1 MHGLKERA
9 KKALNKKA
17 VIGRDIDLNKY
28 KLDTPQHNNPAG
40 LSSLCETDL
49 LSAGIIPSGEGR
61 SGSYIQEDHSVTHC
75 NITQDG
81 VEISAIAD
89 ALEKYDWLKD
99 YWWNAMAVDTDKFT
113 AFTELQPYQGYF
125 MRVEAGKKT
134 IYPLQACLYME
145 EEGVLQS
152 VHNVIIAEE
161 GSEMNIIT
169 GCTTASGLHS
179 GLHLGVSE
187 FYVKKGAKVT
197 FTMIHNW
204 KEEVAV
210 RPRTGVV
217 VEEGGVFI
225 SNYVCLK
232 PVRDLQTFPTAYLNG
247 DNAVAH
253 FSSILVAPEGSYLDT
268 GARVYLNGRGSRSEI
283 ISRAISSGGTIM
295 ARGHLIGK
303 AEDIKAHLEC
313 QGLILTEKGIIH
325 AIPELEGHLS
335 GVDMSHE
342 AAVGKIAQE
351 EIEYLMARGLSEQ
364 EATATIV
371 RGFLNVEIEGLPPE
385 LKREI
390 DRAIAESEKDLF

>member
-1 MHGLKERA
+1 MHDLKERA

-17 VIGRDIDLNKY
+17 AIGRNIDLKHY
-28 KLDTPQHNNPAG
+28 KSETSEHKSTGIAG
-40 LSSLCETDL
+40 INEKDL
-49 LSAGIIPSGEGR
+49 LSAGIIPSGQGR

-81 VEISAIAD
+81 VEIFSIAE
-89 ALEKYDWLKD
+89 ALKKYGWLRD
-99 YWWNAMAVDTDKFT
+99 YWWKAIEVDTDKYT
-113 AFTELQPYQGYF
+113 AFTELQPHQGYF

-134 IYPLQACLYME
+134 IFPLQACLYME
-145 EEGVLQS
+145 EEGILQS
-152 VHNVIIAEE
+152 VHNIVIAEE
-161 GSEMNIIT
+161 GAEMNIIT
-169 GCTTASGLHS
+169 GCTTASTLHS

-204 KEEVAV
+204 KEDVTV
-210 RPRTGVV
+210 RPRTAVV
-217 VEEGGVFI
+217 VDEGGVFV

-247 DNAVAH
+247 ENAVAQ
-253 FSSILVAPEGSYLDT
+253 FNSILVAPKGSYLDT

-283 ISRAISSGGTIM
+283 ISRAISTGGTVI
-295 ARGHLIGK
+295 ARGHLIGN

-313 QGLILTEKGIIH
+313 QGLILTERGIIH
-325 AIPELEGHLS
+325 AIPELEGHLN

-351 EIEYLMARGLSEQ
+351 EIEYLMSRGLSED

-390 DRAIAESEKDLF
+390 DRAISEGEKDLF

>member
-9 KKALNKKA
+9 RKALNKKA
-17 VIGRDIDLNKY
+17 AIGRDVDLSRY
-28 KLDTPQHNNPAG
+28 SLETSTPQSVGLAG
-40 LSSLCETDL
+40 ICETDL
-49 LSAGIIPSGEGR
+49 LSAGIIPSGQGR

-81 VEISAIAD
+81 VEISSIEE
-89 ALEKYDWLKD
+89 ALKRHEWLKD
-99 YWWNAMAVDTDKFT
+99 YWWKALEVDTDKYT

-145 EEGVLQS
+145 KEGILQS
-152 VHNVIIAEE
+152 VHNVVIAEE
-161 GSEMNIIT
+161 GAEMNIIT
-169 GCTTASGLHS
+169 GCTTASKLHS

-187 FYVKKGAKVT
+187 FYVKRGAKIT

-204 KEEVAV
+204 KEDVVV
-210 RPRTGVV
+210 RPRTGIV

-225 SNYVCLK
+225 SNYVSMK
-232 PVRDLQTFPTAYLNG
+232 QVKDLQTFPTAYLKG
-247 DNAVAH
+247 DNSIAR
-253 FSSILVAPEGSYLDT
+253 FSSVLVAPKGSYLDT
-268 GARVYLNGRGSRSEI
+268 GARVYLEGRGSRAEI
-283 ISRAISSGGTIM
+283 ISRTISSGGTVI
-295 ARGHLIGK
+295 ARGHLIGD

-342 AAVGKIAQE
+342 AAVGKIAQD
-351 EIEYLMARGLSEQ
+351 EIEYLMARGLSEE

-371 RGFLNVEIEGLPPE
+371 RGFLNVEIEGLPIE